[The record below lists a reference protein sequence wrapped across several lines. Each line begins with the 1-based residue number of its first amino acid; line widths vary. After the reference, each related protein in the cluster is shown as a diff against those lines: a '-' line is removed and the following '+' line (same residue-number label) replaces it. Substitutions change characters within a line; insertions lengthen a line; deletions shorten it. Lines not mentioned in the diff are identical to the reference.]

1 MRKLIKIKLKKE
13 HSMIDL
19 EVRIPDTPGSLIE
32 LIKPISNNGGNI
44 FGILH
49 HHDKK
54 INNLIPV
61 NITFEL
67 NEKLKESSLEN
78 IKKELR
84 EKNIRID
91 KITLGIEK
99 RHLTV
104 ILTGH
109 VFDTDAADTITRL
122 AEKGI
127 KVKELQAIF
136 TEINEISNVKFKLD
150 FPDSM
155 SREELIRELKII
167 CNEKNLILIHS

>member
-1 MRKLIKIKLKKE
+1 
-13 HSMIDL
+13 MIDL

-54 INNLIPV
+54 INNMIPV

-67 NEKLKESSLEN
+67 NEELKETSLEN
-78 IKKELR
+78 IKLELR

-91 KITLGIEK
+91 KIALGEDK

-109 VFDTDAADTITRL
+109 VFDTDIVDTIKRL
-122 AEKGI
+122 ASKGI
-127 KVKELQAIF
+127 KVPELQAKF
-136 TEINEISNVKFKLD
+136 TEISEVSNVKFKVD
-150 FPDSM
+150 FPESM
-155 SREELIRELKII
+155 RKEEILLELNKI
-167 CNEKNLILIHS
+167 CKEKQLMLIHS

>member
-1 MRKLIKIKLKKE
+1 
-13 HSMIDL
+13 MIDL

-54 INNLIPV
+54 LNNMIPV

-67 NEKLKESSLEN
+67 NEELKETSLEN
-78 IKKELR
+78 IKKELG

-91 KITLGIEK
+91 NITLGKEE

-109 VFDTDAADTITRL
+109 VFDTDIVDTIERL
-122 AEKGI
+122 ADKGI
-127 KVKELQAIF
+127 KVPELQAKF
-136 TEINEISNVKFKLD
+136 TGISEISNVKFKLD
-150 FPDSM
+150 FPESM
-155 SREELIRELKII
+155 SKEQILQELNKI
-167 CNEKNLILIHS
+167 CNEKQLMLIHS